1 MANTFFLL
9 HKSSH
14 NLNFVWKEWITQTMM
29 ENDSE
34 IFESE
39 EELFQL
45 LKKQDKDVRI
55 FLIGDPVKFNAN
67 NFIRTQHK
75 IYTTCSVEYSSSL
88 AQQILISNQISTQKI
103 FVDFFP
109 DELDSRNID
118 LEIIKSYILKVDDII
133 WKIKFKES
141 NDIEKENKS
150 LFLIDNET
158 NKIFEAIFNILK
170 NSENWE
176 TINLSEENQNDK
188 LNTYFRNK
196 NFSTIVYTGNNS
208 SIILYLCKL
217 INNKNIKL
225 CLTFNEMYKTRFLI
239 NGINFKYLK
248 LYDLNMSLRS
258 TIQDILK
265 SNNQNNS
272 NIIRNEFNFMNS
284 LEYTEMCNKSY
295 LLKKILS
302 QEKREETILFN
313 ELDYIIFNT
322 YKDNQKSFSYFLL
335 PILVNEDKSKF
346 QSIYDNIISYLLE
359 NNISKQGNYDNAF
372 LLADIINRY
381 PNSIFLLIDRLI
393 FSIDNEKLGFLTYLV
408 YQIQIA
414 ICSFKVNT
422 NNTKELIIYI
432 KNVSNIFKNHNDFQN
447 INFLN
452 TLYANDYDDF
462 EKLIFSTNINE
473 LTSGVISRSLLFKF
487 RECFHEIVQNKNDF
501 RRLYE
506 LACKSIEH
514 ERRTNRTGF
523 YTTVCEFLFLLY
535 FENQESALKL
545 LKESE
550 SVFMTKAYTPYLSEL
565 LHHSILCNASFLVAE
580 IHNIIIKYHT
590 KDIILDDIQILLD
603 VISIFNGEKP
613 SDNKYNTSNLSN
625 LVSPFINLSHLYYIA
640 CRSPILDKNKLD
652 KLKIS
657 LIHNLNKDQYLLN
670 N

>member
-9 HKSSH
+9 DKSSH

-34 IFESE
+34 IFKSE
-39 EELFQL
+39 EELFEL
-45 LKKQDKDVRI
+45 LKKQDQEVRI
-55 FLIGDPVKFNAN
+55 FLIGDPVKFNVN
-67 NFIRTQHK
+67 NFNLKQHK

-88 AQQILISNQISTQKI
+88 TQQILISNQISTEKI

-109 DELDSRNID
+109 DEVDSRNID
-118 LEIIKSYILKVDDII
+118 LEIIKSYIQKVDDII
-133 WKIKFKES
+133 GNIKIKES

-150 LFLIDNET
+150 LFLIDKKT
-158 NKIFEAIFNILK
+158 NKTFETIFNILK

-176 TINLSEENQNDK
+176 TINLNEENQVDN
-188 LNTYFRNK
+188 LNIYFKNN
-196 NFSTIVYTGNNS
+196 NFSEIVYTGNNS
-208 SIILYLCKL
+208 SIILFLCKL

-225 CLTFNEMYKTRFLI
+225 CLTFDELYKTRFLI

-265 SNNQNNS
+265 TNNQNNS
-272 NIIRNEFNFMNS
+272 KIIRNEFNFINS
-284 LEYTEMCNKSY
+284 LDYTEMCNKSY
-295 LLKKILS
+295 LLNKFIS
-302 QEKREETILFN
+302 QEKRENTILFN
-313 ELDYIIFNT
+313 ELNNIIFNT
-322 YKDNQKSFSYFLL
+322 YKQNLKSFSYFLL
-335 PILVNEDKSKF
+335 PILANEDSSKY

-359 NNISKQGNYDNAF
+359 NNISKHGNYDNAF

-393 FSIDNEKLGFLTYLV
+393 FSINKEKLSFLTSLV
-408 YQIQIA
+408 FQIQIA

-422 NNTKELIIYI
+422 NNKKKLIIHI
-432 KNVSNIFKNHNDFQN
+432 NNVSNIFKNHNDFQN

-452 TLYANDYDDF
+452 TLYTNDFVDF
-462 EKLIFSTNINE
+462 EKLIFSKNINE

-514 ERRTNRTGF
+514 ERKTNRTGF
-523 YTTVCEFLFLLY
+523 YTIVCEFLFLLY

-545 LKESE
+545 LKDSE
-550 SVFMTKAYTPYLSEL
+550 SVFMSKAYTPYISEL

-580 IHNIIIKYHT
+580 IHKIIITYHT

-613 SDNKYNTSNLSN
+613 SDNKYNSSNLSN

-640 CRSPILDKNKLD
+640 FRSPISDKNKLEE
-652 KLKIS
+652 LKIS
-657 LIHNLNKDQYLLN
+657 LIHNLNKDQYLIN